1 MKVDTT
7 AKRIFVRQSWLND
20 VLMCPERARLAMKNP
35 QMRMNSDA
43 TMIGTAV
50 HHGIENFINTSEDVA
65 FAEAELDEMVKVSV
79 AEYQRLL
86 TLPYKRTGVDET
98 KILSY
103 IESMCT
109 AWYTNIMPFVEMGGR
124 TEHRFVLPTGT
135 NINGYDIYIE
145 GTMDYISPS
154 GVIWDWKT
162 AGRSYSGAEKQKNA
176 VQASMYAWAAC
187 IEGMVPDPD
196 NIEFK
201 YGVMIRQ
208 ETPKAQVVSIHRN
221 QEHVRWI
228 SQQVVSACTMGV
240 SVGFDREWMLNDQ
253 GHLCSSKWCDFWSM
267 CKGATVSDAS
277 LILK

>member
-109 AWYTNIMPFVEMGGR
+109 AWYTTIMPFVEMGGR

-145 GTMDYISPS
+145 G
-154 GVIWDWKT
+154 
-162 AGRSYSGAEKQKNA
+162 
-176 VQASMYAWAAC
+176 
-187 IEGMVPDPD
+187 MVPDPED
-196 NIEFK
+196 IEFK

-228 SQQVVSACTMGV
+228 RNQIISACRMGV
-240 SVGFDREWMLNDQ
+240 SVGFEQEWMLNDQ
-253 GHLCSSKWCDFWSM
+253 GHLCSSKWCDFWLM